1 MNHRQWKKNYK
12 KQYGYNPPAYM
23 DKRKRRKARA
33 QQSLPCAGISVEQ
46 ITQAM
51 ATFTEAVFTAAGNMC
66 NALAQAFSR
75 QAQAFNAVADQ
86 YKDDKAGQ
94 YMGNNKEIQRQQY
107 NRTVTMLKQYR
118 DAQFFIQHTTDE
130 ESRQRTEAAVQ
141 HITAALEEI
150 QRRRQQ
156 AEREEEY
163 TALRMY
169 YMQGYTYEQIE
180 KELNTGKDTPRRWIT
195 AAVKELAVMVYG
207 IE

>member
-66 NALAQAFSR
+66 NALAQAFSDRRRHLMLWQISIKTIR
-75 QAQAFNAVADQ
+75 Q
-86 YKDDKAGQ
+86 GQ

>member
-12 KQYGYNPPAYM
+12 KRYGYNPPAYM

-51 ATFTEAVFTAAGNMC
+51 ATFTEAVFTAAGNIC
-66 NALAQAFSR
+66 DALAQMFSR
-75 QAQAFNAVADQ
+75 HLMLRQKNIKTVRQ
-86 YKDDKAGQ
+86 GR
-94 YMGNNKEIQRQQY
+94 MGNNKEMQRQQY
-107 NRTVTMLKQYR
+107 NRTVAMLKQYR
-118 DAQFFIQHTTDE
+118 DAQFFIQHTADE
-130 ESRQRTEAAVQ
+130 ESRQRTKEAVQ
-141 HITAALEEI
+141 HITAALEEV

-195 AAVKELAVMVYG
+195 AAVKELAVMIYG